1 MSKGYSFVRDGSD
14 VTGQFTNANESY
26 ALAAQLT
33 QLIKLRGLGHLATE
47 RPFNQIKCYSLNVI
61 QKLKILLIFCLVSGC
76 NTVTGTVEGTSR
88 GIIKDT
94 KTIYHYSTCVFTK
107 KQCGDLD
114 LGD

>member
-1 MSKGYSFVRDGSD
+1 MSGLTSD
-14 VTGQFTNANESY
+14 HNTITPNKEIAIFYDLELFIT
-26 ALAAQLT
+26 
-33 QLIKLRGLGHLATE
+33 LIRETE
-47 RPFNQIKCYSLNVI
+47 RPLNQIKCYSLKVI
-61 QKLKILLIFCLVSGC
+61 QKLKMLLIFCLVSGC

>member
-1 MSKGYSFVRDGSD
+1 MLQSP
-14 VTGQFTNANESY
+14 
-26 ALAAQLT
+26 
-33 QLIKLRGLGHLATE
+33 GHLATE
-47 RPFNQIKCYSLNVI
+47 RPLKQIKCYSLNVI
-61 QKLKILLIFCLVSGC
+61 QKLKIILIFCLISGC